1 MAAGRRLGLIIPVG
15 GNKAPPRRQTQVAVE
30 GIFQGTNWLQF
41 VKRKKGRV
49 GPDLASQLCENNE
62 SCSVGGGHR
71 RTRDW
76 QQLRPRS

>member
-1 MAAGRRLGLIIPVG
+1 MAAGRRSGHIIPVG

-49 GPDLASQLCENNE
+49 GPDLASQLCATMRVVWSEE
-62 SCSVGGGHR
+62 VTGGLETGF
-71 RTRDW
+71 
-76 QQLRPRS
+76 SS